1 MRTIFKDLRNLD
13 HEPVNFQENDKR
25 AIFVLSLLGLFFLAA
40 AIICANNIF
49 INVSDNFLIQGS
61 YFILMLCLVPI
72 FPFLS
77 LSCLWEVMKSLEKL
91 EKRKDKK

>member
-25 AIFVLSLLGLFFLAA
+25 AIFVLSLLGLSFLAA
-40 AIICANNIF
+40 GIICANNVF

-61 YFILMLCLVPI
+61 YFILILCLVPI

-77 LSCLWEVMKSLEKL
+77 LFCLWEIMKILEKL

>member
-1 MRTIFKDLRNLD
+1 MTTIFKNLRNLD
-13 HEPVNFQENDKR
+13 NEPVNFKENDKR

-77 LSCLWEVMKSLEKL
+77 LFCLWEIMKILEKL

>member
-1 MRTIFKDLRNLD
+1 MTTIFRNLRNLD
-13 HEPVNFQENDKR
+13 NEPVNFKENDKR
-25 AIFVLSLLGLFFLAA
+25 AIFVLSLFGLSFLAA
-40 AIICANNIF
+40 GIICANNVF
-49 INVSDNFLIQGS
+49 INVSDNFLIQGG

-77 LSCLWEVMKSLEKL
+77 LSCLWEVMKILEKL

>member
-13 HEPVNFQENDKR
+13 HEPVNFKENDKR
-25 AIFVLSLLGLFFLAA
+25 AIFVLSLLGLSFLAA
-40 AIICANNIF
+40 GIICANNVF

-61 YFILMLCLVPI
+61 YFILILCLVPI

-77 LSCLWEVMKSLEKL
+77 LFCLWEIMKILEKL